1 MQRENSERVLVRCIG
16 VLFFSVFFL
25 VVSLICLFFVP
36 SKSINP
42 IGDTVI
48 NETEIASLPSLENNL
63 EQDLPGLSNQKGNTD
78 NLDFLARKMESADE
92 SYKISVPTHSQKMD
106 SGLELY
112 RSVHSRAAVEWF
124 YTNVTES
131 RDVACAILESADK
144 NDIPVALAFA
154 LAYTES
160 RYKVTA
166 INKNKNASI
175 DRGLFQLNN
184 KSFPALEEKDFFDP
198 YVSAK
203 YGMSHLRH
211 CLDTAGNEVS
221 ALAMYNA
228 GTNRVRNNETPQITL
243 NYVSKI
249 INYRQNLE
257 ALFETEVAQFY
268 SNGTNLFLAS
278 SDIKNY

>member
-1 MQRENSERVLVRCIG
+1 MQRENSDKVFIRCIG

-25 VVSLICLFFVP
+25 VASLICLFFVP
-36 SKSINP
+36 SKSVNP
-42 IGDTVI
+42 ISDTVL
-48 NETEIASLPSLENNL
+48 NEKDLANLPALENAP
-63 EQDLPGLSNQKGNTD
+63 EQDLPELSNQKGNTD
-78 NLDFLARKMESADE
+78 FLAKKMDSTDE
-92 SYKISVPTHSQKMD
+92 SYKISVPTNSQKVD

-124 YTNVTES
+124 YTNVTEN
-131 RDVACAILESADK
+131 RDVACAILDAAEK

-166 INKNKNASI
+166 INTNRNASI

-184 KSFPALEEKDFFDP
+184 KSFPDLEEKDFFNP
-198 YVSAK
+198 FISAK

-228 GTNRVRNNETPQITL
+228 GTNRVRNNETPQVTL

-278 SDIKNY
+278 SDLKS

>member
-1 MQRENSERVLVRCIG
+1 MQRENSDKVFIRCIG

-25 VVSLICLFFVP
+25 VASLICLFFVP
-36 SKSINP
+36 SKSVNP
-42 IGDTVI
+42 ISDTVL
-48 NETEIASLPSLENNL
+48 NEKDLANLPALENTP
-63 EQDLPGLSNQKGNTD
+63 EQDLPELSNQKGNTD
-78 NLDFLARKMESADE
+78 FLAKKMDSTDE
-92 SYKISVPTHSQKMD
+92 SYKISVPTNSQKVD

-124 YTNVTES
+124 YTNVTEN
-131 RDVACAILESADK
+131 RDVACTILEETKK

-166 INKNKNASI
+166 INTNRNASI

-184 KSFPALEEKDFFDP
+184 KSFPDLEEKDFFNP
-198 YVSAK
+198 FISAK

-228 GTNRVRNNETPQITL
+228 GTNRVRNNETPQVTL

-278 SDIKNY
+278 SDLKS

>member
-1 MQRENSERVLVRCIG
+1 MQRENSDKVFIRCIG

-25 VVSLICLFFVP
+25 VASLICLFFVP
-36 SKSINP
+36 SKSVNP
-42 IGDTVI
+42 ISDTVL
-48 NETEIASLPSLENNL
+48 NEKDLANLPALENTP
-63 EQDLPGLSNQKGNTD
+63 EQDLPELSNQKGNTD
-78 NLDFLARKMESADE
+78 FLAKKMDSTDE
-92 SYKISVPTHSQKMD
+92 SYKISVPTNSQKVD

-124 YTNVTES
+124 YTNVTEN
-131 RDVACAILESADK
+131 RDVACAILDAAEK

-166 INKNKNASI
+166 INTNRNASI

-184 KSFPALEEKDFFDP
+184 KSFPDLEEKDFFNP
-198 YVSAK
+198 FISAK

-228 GTNRVRNNETPQITL
+228 GTNRVRNNETPQVTL

-278 SDIKNY
+278 SDLKS